1 MTLRQEL
8 NDFKVVLCQRV
19 VFFVPCKVLILLV
32 TNDDRFTKNDTCIG
46 RTIRHLPLL
55 IAQGN
60 AKTSYLLRECSLCEG
75 VITQNK
81 VVGLDIHTLHYGNKT
96 EHILLPTGTLWQ
108 TSKHHLVVPLTSFQE
123 DTIVGCTEDR
133 ELIVALRT
141 IRTTQPSLSQ
151 WVNHSVILIE

>member
-8 NDFKVVLCQRV
+8 NNFKVVLRQRV
-19 VFFVPCKVLILLV
+19 VGIIPCEVLILLV
-32 TNDDRFTKNDTCIG
+32 TDDDRLTECDTRIG
-46 RTIRHLPLL
+46 CTIRHFPLL

-60 AKTSYLLRECSLCEG
+60 SKTSYLLREGSLCEG
-75 VITQNK
+75 VIAQDK
-81 VVGLDIHTLHYGNKT
+81 VVGLDVHTLHYGNKT

-108 TSKHHLVVPLTSFQE
+108 TSKHHLVVPLTSFKE

-141 IRTTQPSLSQ
+141 IRTTQPSLS
-151 WVNHSVILIE
+151 